1 MQIHWQIVM
10 FLHRFLNSENVRKDL
25 SLVVRCASRENVAVL
40 QNRLERRRIPQL
52 QWIGRLHVIMSV
64 DQNCAASG
72 LMFVARPNN
81 RMPTRWDE
89 LRLQAD
95 AREFFHQPTCALLKL
110 LLVLIVGRD
119 TRKPQERVIVCK
131 MIFAHG
137 QKTNGFF
144 ADCLRLPPSIYRE
157 ARARRTAY
165 MIEAS
170 VNTIPVTK
178 NSRSVA

>member
-52 QWIGRLHVIMSV
+52 QGIGRLHVIMSV

-95 AREFFHQPTCALLKL
+95 AREFFHQPPCALLQL
-110 LLVLIVGRD
+110 LLILIVGRD
-119 TRKPQERVIVCK
+119 TRKPQERIIFGKIIV
-131 MIFAHG
+131 AHG
-137 QKTNGFF
+137 WKAYSNFWGAHAAHVLVSRPLCKT
-144 ADCLRLPPSIYRE
+144 AERE
-157 ARARRTAY
+157 Y
-165 MIEAS
+165 EAKS
-170 VNTIPVTK
+170 
-178 NSRSVA
+178 SRSRGRDRSDPNWH